1 MQTINPPAEATFEII
16 PPDVESASA
25 ELTVPSNKA
34 LELFLPFK
42 APFEVA
48 AKLLAEEEAATTAA
62 DARALRLKM
71 VKARTSISATKDESK
86 SDIKLS
92 GSIID
97 WYHNK
102 GRDRLAASEAR
113 LMEIEKAE
121 ERAEAARIEAIRQER
136 AEVLDSIGHNYH
148 GVNLGPMA
156 EEHWSEYLQQAKDL
170 FEVRKARA
178 EREAEEAAAELA
190 KQEAEREA
198 ARLDAI
204 RQTQELEAAKA
215 ALAAAE
221 KMRLE
226 EARKAAETAEI
237 ERQKAR
243 AEAVKAAA
251 VAKAERERIEAIAAE
266 EQRKA
271 LEAAAIESAKREAAE
286 REAQELRYAEAKRI
300 AEIEAAAA
308 AKAKAEKKAAAAP
321 DKVKL
326 MEFAEKVGSLV
337 VPLAKSEAGREV
349 AAEIER
355 KVESFAKWIATQ
367 ASTL

>member
-190 KQEAEREA
+190 K
-198 ARLDAI
+198 
-204 RQTQELEAAKA
+204 
-215 ALAAAE
+215 
-221 KMRLE
+221 
-226 EARKAAETAEI
+226 
-237 ERQKAR
+237 
-243 AEAVKAAA
+243 
-251 VAKAERERIEAIAAE
+251 
-266 EQRKA
+266 
-271 LEAAAIESAKREAAE
+271 
-286 REAQELRYAEAKRI
+286 
-300 AEIEAAAA
+300 
-308 AKAKAEKKAAAAP
+308 
-321 DKVKL
+321 
-326 MEFAEKVGSLV
+326 
-337 VPLAKSEAGREV
+337 
-349 AAEIER
+349 
-355 KVESFAKWIATQ
+355 
-367 ASTL
+367 